1 MPCTGI
7 TPFAWASPNCSVPAM
22 LLGRASV
29 SMNAV
34 VRHTSQRTL
43 QDPESH
49 TAGCVL
55 STFSAGPR
63 CWHIYLETVGE
74 CMERYTHEIYLLT
87 VNMYHHVSMYH
98 LSLYES
104 YANNIQIITSSKYL
118 VLICVYALIPSSLE
132 RHLQIST
139 FPYPATPVHIAKT
152 RGRWIVKV
160 RQQHNLMLHIE
171 LHTLHLLGYFD
182 NRLNETNMPRL
193 EAHNCEVLRSQRA
206 SQSFDRCP
214 EFCSRSI
221 QKCKDVT
228 RWTIL

>member
-1 MPCTGI
+1 MYGMCMFTYTQNGIYTSYILCLIQINKNHTWPWKMVLGKKKWSTCSPQSLAKNTRYPWMPCTGI

-104 YANNIQIITSSKYL
+104 YANNIQ
-118 VLICVYALIPSSLE
+118 
-132 RHLQIST
+132 
-139 FPYPATPVHIAKT
+139 
-152 RGRWIVKV
+152 
-160 RQQHNLMLHIE
+160 
-171 LHTLHLLGYFD
+171 
-182 NRLNETNMPRL
+182 
-193 EAHNCEVLRSQRA
+193 
-206 SQSFDRCP
+206 
-214 EFCSRSI
+214 
-221 QKCKDVT
+221 
-228 RWTIL
+228 